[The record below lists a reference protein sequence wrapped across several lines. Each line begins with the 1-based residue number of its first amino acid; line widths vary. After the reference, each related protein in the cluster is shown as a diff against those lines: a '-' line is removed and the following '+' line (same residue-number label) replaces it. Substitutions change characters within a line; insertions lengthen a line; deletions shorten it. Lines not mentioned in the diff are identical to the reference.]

1 MLRITKQTD
10 YAIVL
15 MGLLAARRDTVL
27 NARDLSTAVALPLP
41 TVSKILKAM
50 TRGGL
55 VLSHRGVKGGY
66 AIARDPSEISIAE
79 LIEAL
84 EGPIAITECLDDAPA
99 SGDCDIE
106 SCCPTKTNWQ
116 RVNRAVRDALADIPL
131 STMTTITFPVAK
143 QAEV

>member
-15 MGLLAARRDTVL
+15 MGHLAARRDSVL

-50 TRGGL
+50 TRANL
-55 VLSHRGVKGGY
+55 VVSHRGVKGGY
-66 AIARDPSEISIAE
+66 VIARDPSEITLTE

-84 EGPIAITECLDDAPA
+84 EGPIAITECLDGAPT

-131 STMTTITFPVAK
+131 STMTTITFPVTK
-143 QAEV
+143 AEV